1 MTVISRAALRVTS
14 PAFHL
19 IKLSYKHSQKPK
31 GLHDNPPQK
40 INKETVR
47 EIYHYCTVEYIIKTI
62 NLYFLSF
69 MPSFDYRHFKI
80 KIK

>member
-19 IKLSYKHSQKPK
+19 IKLSYKHSQKLK

-47 EIYHYCTVEYIIKTI
+47 EIYHYCTVEYTYQNNKS
-62 NLYFLSF
+62 LFLKFLCLHLITGIS
-69 MPSFDYRHFKI
+69 KL
-80 KIK
+80 K